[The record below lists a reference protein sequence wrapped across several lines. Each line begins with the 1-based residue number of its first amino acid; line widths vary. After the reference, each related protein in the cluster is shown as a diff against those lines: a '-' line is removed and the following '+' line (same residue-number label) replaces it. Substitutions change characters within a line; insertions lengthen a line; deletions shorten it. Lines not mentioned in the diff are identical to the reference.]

1 MNTMHCPHAVVDC
14 ATCENSKAAAEL
26 RGLREYVGHLSAA
39 NSEVSRLKR
48 ELEEARGQRS
58 LARADRFERA
68 LINIALGDVSP
79 QEEASL
85 ALRDVFAPL
94 TSPPNG
100 KERPEGP

>member
-48 ELEEARGQRS
+48 ELEETRGQRS

-68 LINIALGDVSP
+68 LINIALGDVP
-79 QEEASL
+79 PREEASL